1 MTRGATLALDLATT
15 TGFALLRADGRIE
28 SGAVKFAPKAKD
40 TPGARWIKFTTWLG
54 EMVAAHPSIA
64 LVVYEDVVFIGGP
77 GGAYASQVYGGF
89 VAMMQMFF
97 DRRAIPYIGH
107 GVPEVKKK
115 WTGRGDAKKHEMI
128 ARCQELGFNPSDDNE
143 ADAIALLHVATGRA
157 PPVLAPKRPRLK
169 PSADTKTAALDIM
182 PAAPF

>member
-1 MTRGATLALDLATT
+1 MTHVVTLALDLATT
-15 TGFALLRADGRIE
+15 TGYALLRADERIE

-54 EMVAAHPSIA
+54 EMVAAHPNIA

-77 GGAYASQVYGGF
+77 GGAYACQVYGGF
-89 VAMMQMFF
+89 VALMQMFF
-97 DRRAIPYIGH
+97 DRRGIPYIGH

-115 WTGRGDAKKHEMI
+115 WTGRGDAKKDEMI
-128 ARCQELGFNPSDDNE
+128 ARCKELGFNPTDDNE

-157 PPVLAPKRPRLK
+157 PPVLMPKRPRAK
-169 PSADTKTAALDIM
+169 PSKDTATAALDLL
-182 PAAPF
+182 PTAPF